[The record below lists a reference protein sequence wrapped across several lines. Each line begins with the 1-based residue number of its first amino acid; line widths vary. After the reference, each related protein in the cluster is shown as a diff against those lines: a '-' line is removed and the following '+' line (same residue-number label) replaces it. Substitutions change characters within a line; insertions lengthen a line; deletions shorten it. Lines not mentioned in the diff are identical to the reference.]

1 MEFLPSCSFGENEVI
16 PKQFFFIIIVIK
28 GPAILEVESL
38 REHQEHLENHPF
50 LNEPENTVLLTQSG
64 HLAEDSF
71 DLKQKQHPLSFMS
84 LSPFVFS
91 QKESLSKGPGVGG
104 SLGR

>member
-1 MEFLPSCSFGENEVI
+1 MEFLPSCNFGENEVI
-16 PKQFFFIIIVIK
+16 PQQFFFIIIVIK

-50 LNEPENTVLLTQSG
+50 LNEPESTELLSQSG
-64 HLAEDSF
+64 HLAGDSS

-84 LSPFVFS
+84 LSLFVFP
-91 QKESLSKGPGVGG
+91 QKDSLSKGPGGAG